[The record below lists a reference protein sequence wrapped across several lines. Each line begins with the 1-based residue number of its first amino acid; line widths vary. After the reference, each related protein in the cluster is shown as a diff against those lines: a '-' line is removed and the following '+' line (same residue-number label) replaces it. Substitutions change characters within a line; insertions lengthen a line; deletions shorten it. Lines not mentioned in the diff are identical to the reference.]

1 MCFCYNTKVAM
12 NAEKSVTKLFIKL
25 TLFTPDRFFL
35 VSIESG
41 HAKLAITSRNNLNFN
56 L

>member
-35 VSIESG
+35 VSIESVF
-41 HAKLAITSRNNLNFN
+41 NFKA
-56 L
+56 